1 VTVSLLHLVAR
12 DMRPAHSSISRPPPT
27 LVSCIFF
34 FSPRQLYPSDLVHRL
49 IPLLTF
55 TTTSLLRCPTL
66 FTACHHL
73 VLLLISTT
81 TSLLRHHLL
90 STTAPVGIWVPNHG
104 RRSNSRGKGD
114 VRIAGLAEDFP
125 ITKLLAFDFL
135 MELYF

>member
-1 VTVSLLHLVAR
+1 VTCDPLILPSRVRLLLWSPASSSSLLGNFTH
-12 DMRPAHSSISRPPPT
+12 PT
-27 LVSCIFF
+27 LFITC
-34 FSPRQLYPSDLVHRL
+34 HRL

-55 TTTSLLRCPTL
+55 ATTSLLRCPTL
-66 FTACHHL
+66 FATCHHL
-73 VLLLISTT
+73 VLLLTSTT
-81 TSLLRHHLL
+81 TSLLRYHLL

-104 RRSNSRGKGD
+104 GRSNSKGKGD